1 MSIQYEKMAQAGF
14 TPSQRALEADEY
26 IKGRNRFDHPDEFQY
41 VGSSVGGPDGYMY
54 IGPARFYT
62 SGTEYAGWLNSGL
75 GGERYADGNAVAQA
89 IDDNPAV
96 PEGPFGPI
104 TTYNAQ
110 TSNNN
115 DGMLTGQ
122 QEPDRTTQIPSFCP
136 SGFEYPDGT
145 CVPMEQTQA
154 ATGGNNNT
162 PPPPAQPTRASV
174 ADVNALYQK
183 YLGRDAR
190 PEGLDYWR
198 STGQYADRP
207 IESLDQ
213 IAYNISISKE
223 AQNYAASQQDSTS
236 ASAPS
241 EQPTRA
247 SIEDVV
253 KLYQQYLGRNPLQK
267 GLDYWRSTG
276 SYADR
281 PIESLDKIAYNIS
294 ISPEAQEYAASQAQ
308 TDTGAFTG
316 GVNVGGGSFTPGTP
330 QGLSY
335 TPMQLP
341 SVAPAPSVQ
350 NVDYVKM
357 IRGALTNS
365 LFKDLV

>member
-1 MSIQYEKMAQAGF
+1 MTFYEEMAQAGF

-62 SGTEYAGWLNSGL
+62 SGTEYAGFLNSGL

-145 CVPMEQTQA
+145 CVPIEQTQA
-154 ATGGNNNT
+154 ATSGNNNT
-162 PPPPAQPTRASV
+162 GGSTNTTPPAEPTGPTAEQ
-174 ADVNALYQK
+174 VNALYQQ
-183 YLGRDAR
+183 YLGRDA
-190 PEGLDYWR
+190 EQAGLDYWMN
-198 STGQYADRP
+198 SGGTLTDL
-207 IESLDQ
+207 E
-213 IAYNISISKE
+213 YNISMSPE
-223 AQNYAASQQDSTS
+223 AQEYSDGQQDT
-236 ASAPS
+236 AS
-241 EQPTRA
+241 ETTPTNEVTTDA
-247 SIEDVV
+247 IFG
-253 KLYQQYLGRNPLQK
+253 LYQQYLGRNPELA
-267 GLDYWRSTG
+267 GLNYWLNSGGTL
-276 SYADR
+276 AD
-281 PIESLDKIAYNIS
+281 LAYNIS

-350 NVDYVKM
+350 NVDYVQM

>member
-26 IKGRNRFDHPDEFQY
+26 IKSRNRFDNPDEFQY

-75 GGERYADGNAVAQA
+75 EGERYADGNAVAQM

-96 PEGPFGPI
+96 PKGPFGPI

-110 TSNNN
+110 TSS
-115 DGMLTGQ
+115 DTSGMLT
-122 QEPDRTTQIPSFCP
+122 PDRTTQIPSFCP

-145 CVPMEQTQA
+145 CVPMDKVHA
-154 ATGGNNNT
+154 ATSSNNTTSGSTAT
-162 PPPPAQPTRASV
+162 PPPPAGPTRASE

-183 YLGRDAR
+183 YLGRDA
-190 PEGLDYWR
+190 EQAGLDYWR
-198 STGQYADRP
+198 SEGQYADRGIP
-207 IESLDQ
+207 SLEDIE
-213 IAYNISISKE
+213 YNISISPE
-223 AQNYAASQQDSTS
+223 AQAYAASQQDSTS
-236 ASAPS
+236 T
-241 EQPTRA
+241 QTRA
-247 SIEDVV
+247 SIEDITR
-253 KLYQQYLGRNPLQK
+253 LYQKYLGRNPLQK

-276 SYADR
+276 EYADR
-281 PIESLDKIAYNIS
+281 GVASLEDIAYNIS
-294 ISPEAQEYAASQAQ
+294 ISPEAQEYAASQEQ
-308 TDTGAFTG
+308 TGTGAFTG

>member
-1 MSIQYEKMAQAGF
+1 MTFYEEMAQAGF

-62 SGTEYAGWLNSGL
+62 SGTEYAGFLNSGL
-75 GGERYADGNAVAQA
+75 GGERYAEGNAVAQA
-89 IDDNPAV
+89 IDNNPAIPDSPV
-96 PEGPFGPI
+96 
-104 TTYNAQ
+104 
-110 TSNNN
+110 
-115 DGMLTGQ
+115 GMFTGQ

-154 ATGGNNNT
+154 ATSGNNNT
-162 PPPPAQPTRASV
+162 GGSTTTSAPAQPTGPTA
-174 ADVNALYQK
+174 AQVNDLYQK
-183 YLGRDAR
+183 YLGRDA
-190 PEGLDYWR
+190 EQAGLDYWMN
-198 STGQYADRP
+198 SGGTLADL
-207 IESLDQ
+207 E
-213 IAYNISISKE
+213 YNISISPE
-223 AQNYAASQQDSTS
+223 AQEYSDGQQDT
-236 ASAPS
+236 AS
-241 EQPTRA
+241 ETTPTNEVTTDA
-247 SIEDVV
+247 IFA
-253 KLYQQYLGRNPLQK
+253 LYQQYLGRNPELA
-267 GLDYWRSTG
+267 GLNYWLNSGGTL
-276 SYADR
+276 AD
-281 PIESLDKIAYNIS
+281 LAYNIS
-294 ISPEAQEYAASQAQ
+294 ISPEAQEYAASQEQ
-308 TDTGAFTG
+308 TGAFTG

-330 QGLSY
+330 QRLSY

>member
-145 CVPMEQTQA
+145 CVPIEQTQA
-154 ATGGNNNT
+154 ATSGNNT
-162 PPPPAQPTRASV
+162 TSGDTAAPPPPAGPTRASV

-190 PEGLDYWR
+190 QEGLDYWR

-207 IESLDQ
+207 IAALED
-213 IAYNISISKE
+213 IEYNISISNE
-223 AQNYAASQQDSTS
+223 AQQRDQ
-236 ASAPS
+236 
-241 EQPTRA
+241 QPTRV
-247 SIEDVV
+247 SIEDITQ
-253 KLYQQYLGRNPLQK
+253 LYQKYLGRNPLQK

-276 SYADR
+276 EYADR
-281 PIESLDKIAYNIS
+281 AIASLEDIEYNIS
-294 ISPEAQEYAASQAQ
+294 ISKEAQEYAANQAQ

>member
-1 MSIQYEKMAQAGF
+1 MTFYEEMAQAGF

-62 SGTEYAGWLNSGL
+62 SGTEYAGWLNSRI
-75 GGERYADGNAVAQA
+75 GGERYSDGTAVAQS

-104 TTYNAQ
+104 SEYQSSPSSFFDTNT
-110 TSNNN
+110 
-115 DGMLTGQ
+115 GMFTGSQDTGQ
-122 QEPDRTTQIPSFCP
+122 TPTT
-136 SGFEYPDGT
+136 
-145 CVPMEQTQA
+145 
-154 ATGGNNNT
+154 
-162 PPPPAQPTRASV
+162 PPPAQPTGPTA
-174 ADVNALYQK
+174 AQVNALYQQ
-183 YLGRDAR
+183 YLGRDA
-190 PEGLDYWR
+190 EQAGLDYWMN
-198 STGQYADRP
+198 SGGTLADL
-207 IESLDQ
+207 E
-213 IAYNISISKE
+213 YNISISKE
-223 AQNYAASQQDSTS
+223 AQDYAASQQDTP
-236 ASAPS
+236 ATPPAPA
-241 EQPTRA
+241 PTPA
-247 SIEDVV
+247 PTNEVTTDAIFA
-253 KLYQQYLGRNPLQK
+253 LYQQYLGRNPELA
-267 GLDYWRSTG
+267 GLNYWLNSGGTL
-276 SYADR
+276 ADL
-281 PIESLDKIAYNIS
+281 EYNIS
-294 ISPEAQEYAASQAQ
+294 MSPEAQEYAASQEQ
-308 TDTGAFTG
+308 TETGAFTG